1 MQASAQALDRALP
14 VVAGFITDK
23 THIPVIRGERAS
35 TDGVAIYLPRR
46 SELDL
51 SEADLVTSVAYLY
64 HECGHILHSNFAL
77 SASTPLEQAI
87 TAVLEDVR
95 IEALVMRRFPAA
107 QRYLSR
113 LVALYVEHGLAGKK
127 SQCFAPVSEQDSE
140 AAILQWYMLYRLR
153 HDVLKQIALAPVLDS
168 AVAAVRKKFPLGM
181 RTRLDALM
189 FEVRRC
195 ASEDDVFALAAE
207 IIRMIKEE
215 EAAQEPRQESQSQDE
230 AHDAEPGSGAWP
242 GPRAAAKSKPG
253 PGRRSGSSQSP
264 GQSQAQAPE
273 AGAPGT
279 QSALAQLLN
288 MGESDVVQS
297 IGTMMADALNA
308 SAQARQDRDDAV
320 TMPNVHRV
328 SFPTRP
334 VDMTRIAAS
343 INAIRTQTLSW
354 MSRAAEADVQH
365 ARAGVH
371 LDFSRLHAA
380 RFGGE
385 IFLRK
390 TEGIDLNAAVSI
402 LIDRSGSMCSTIALA
417 AEAALATMLA
427 FDVPGIETQV
437 SVFPMVCGRDEG
449 VAVVKGW
456 QERPRHLAGRVAALN
471 AEGGTPMSE
480 AILWALADILRRQE
494 SFRVLMV
501 VTDGAPNNTV
511 SARRLIALAR
521 SQGIAVLGLGIG
533 VDPSSVFN
541 ARYSAS
547 VTSATGL
554 ARPMVALIKAA
565 MADLRDAA

>member
-168 AVAAVRKKFPLGM
+168 AVAAVQRKFPLGM

-230 AHDAEPGSGAWP
+230 GHDASPGQGHGQDP
-242 GPRAAAKSKPG
+242 GPQQSPSPDQG
-253 PGRRSGSSQSP
+253 DGQSP

-343 INAIRTQTLSW
+343 INAIRTRTLSW

-427 FDVPGIETQV
+427 FDVPGIQTQV

-449 VAVVKGW
+449 VAVLKGW

-511 SARRLIALAR
+511 SARRVIALAR

-533 VDPSSVFN
+533 VDPSSVFK